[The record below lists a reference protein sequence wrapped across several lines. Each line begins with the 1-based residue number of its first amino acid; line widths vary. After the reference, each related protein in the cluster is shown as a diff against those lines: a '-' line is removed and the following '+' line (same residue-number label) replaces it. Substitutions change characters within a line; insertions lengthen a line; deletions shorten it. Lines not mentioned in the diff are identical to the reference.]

1 MKPRYA
7 ILILT
12 LLLLTALT
20 ACGSSEPKEPPDLR
34 GEWRQVL
41 SGDKDEEPEYYCEG
55 VITDDRMEIY
65 YYFTEDGSRDLF
77 WRGSF
82 TPPTDAKEPYKWV
95 SVNEM
100 AGDTDYKRFRYMS
113 RDETLEFTYKKGKI
127 TYVLAPSQALRM
139 TATLERV
146 TDEET

>member
-12 LLLLTALT
+12 LLLALSLT
-20 ACGSSEPKEPPDLR
+20 ACGSGKSKEPPDLR
-34 GEWRQVL
+34 GQWRQVL

-55 VITDDRMEIY
+55 TISDDKIEIY

-82 TPPTDAKEPYKWV
+82 TPPADAKEPYTWT
-95 SVNEM
+95 SQNEL
-100 AGDTDYKRFRYMS
+100 AGDTDYKRLRYAS
-113 RDETLEFTYKKGKI
+113 RDETMDFTYKKGKI
-127 TYVLAPSQALRM
+127 TYTLAPSQALRM

-146 TDEET
+146 TEET